1 MSVGAKVVTIYPS
14 YHSKDLRKRYQ
25 AQCLSCRWEDKK
37 YLAFQSAAN
46 AMEKHNFLERR
57 KHASVA

>member
-1 MSVGAKVVTIYPS
+1 MSAEAKVVTIYPS
-14 YHSKDLRKRYQ
+14 PQSRDLRKRYQ
-25 AQCLSCRWEDKK
+25 AQCSTCRWEDKK
-37 YLAFQSAAN
+37 YLAFQRAAN